1 MFIKLKVHPDSKTE
15 KIIRKSTDKYEIW
28 VRAPAERG
36 LANSAALNMLAVELK
51 IEVKRLVIVKGSHSP
66 SKIVKIL

>member
-15 KIIRKSTDKYEIW
+15 KIIRKSQDKYEIW
-28 VRAPAERG
+28 VKSPAERG
-36 LANSAALNMLAVELK
+36 LANFSAMNMLAKELG
-51 IEVKRLVIVKGSHSP
+51 IEVKRLAIIKGSHSP